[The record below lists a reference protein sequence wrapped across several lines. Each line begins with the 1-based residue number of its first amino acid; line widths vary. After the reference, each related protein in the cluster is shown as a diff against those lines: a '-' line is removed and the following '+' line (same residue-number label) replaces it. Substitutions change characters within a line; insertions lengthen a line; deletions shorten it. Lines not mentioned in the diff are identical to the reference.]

1 MGQHVCFGA
10 MCDFVD
16 NGHINVIEGT
26 FTQNTDYMVII
37 EHVITWT

>member
-16 NGHINVIEGT
+16 NSPINVIEGT
-26 FTQNTDYMVII
+26 FAQNTDYMDII
-37 EHVITWT
+37 EYVITWT